1 MSKER
6 KIVCYSIDDKTY
18 RSLELQFKREYVYN
32 MIYSK
37 ILSELAELNKK

>member
-6 KIVCYSIDDKTY
+6 KIVCYSIDDKTAK
-18 RSLELQFKREYVYN
+18 SLELQFKREYVYN

-37 ILSELAELNKK
+37 ILAQLNKK